1 MAEGGASGPGRRV
14 RNKPPDRRGGGRGSE
29 GHTDG
34 IIQFTGS
41 VTQRRCPG
49 DSCHHLPIYFLTP
62 SLSKHFLA
70 SDGTA
75 NVPGEG
81 DTGVMKSL
89 PLPSRGSQSGTGD
102 RGSASR
108 SARRDTRSR
117 RREHGTPSRAGGVGM
132 GLRVGPP
139 KRTLRQGL
147 WCR

>member
-1 MAEGGASGPGRRV
+1 MAEGGASVPGRGV
-14 RNKPPDRRGGGRGSE
+14 RNRSPDRRGGGRGSE

-41 VTQRRCPG
+41 VTQHRCPG

-70 SDGTA
+70 GDGPG

-89 PLPSRGSQSGTGD
+89 PLPSRGSQSGTETEALPQEVQEETPGAGG
-102 RGSASR
+102 GSA
-108 SARRDTRSR
+108 
-117 RREHGTPSRAGGVGM
+117 ELPQGQVGRAWALGWAPES
-132 GLRVGPP
+132 GP
-139 KRTLRQGL
+139 
-147 WCR
+147 